1 MKAISQKR
9 ALEMKILFLREKKAL
24 DFLSFKEQYYITID
38 SLKTVNLIKRT
49 LENFLAPSG
58 VKSDLMNFIIG
69 FSANYLAKNIFDNTS
84 KNPLK
89 KELFNILKFIFFKR

>member
-24 DFLSFKEQYYITID
+24 DFLSLKEQYYITID
-38 SLKTVNLIKRT
+38 SLKTVNLIKSV
-49 LENFLAPSG
+49 LKKIVVPSG
-58 VKSDLMNFIIG
+58 LKSDLMNFIIG

-89 KELFNILKFIFFKR
+89 KEFFKILKFIFFKR

>member
-38 SLKTVNLIKRT
+38 SLKTVNLIKSV
-49 LENFLAPSG
+49 LEKIVVPLFL
-58 VKSDLMNFIIG
+58 
-69 FSANYLAKNIFDNTS
+69 
-84 KNPLK
+84 
-89 KELFNILKFIFFKR
+89 ELFSWSALLMSFGELVIYGGLSV